1 MAFNRLKK
9 WLLADDISSADQ
21 EINRQNYYSMKR
33 LALISV
39 PISLL
44 SALGQ
49 YMVEARAAFIFNLL
63 LDNHKKELA
72 LALWNAGADEMKA
85 DKEGEIPLFQAIR
98 KQHTELVMAIVASM
112 VADGRGDS
120 DLNLYREEELGKFS
134 AFSIAAVLSDIKIVE
149 AMLKAGGNPLAQD
162 YFGMTPLYY
171 AAEKGYEDKVEL
183 MLKFIPENLPDE
195 GKSVEK
201 AAEDRDSS
209 FRIHMLLHELEEP
222 YREVFELR
230 VFGELSFREIG
241 MIFRKTENWA
251 RVTYHRARIRLQE
264 RMGDQ

>member
-1 MAFNRLKK
+1 MKPENVSLIGLYYQGKDDEIVRVLNIYRSMTSLAGSLAEHFHPDKPKK
-9 WLLADDISSADQ
+9 RVICLDLNEQDRFGHS
-21 EINRQNYYSMKR
+21 
-33 LALISV
+33 
-39 PISLL
+39 
-44 SALGQ
+44 
-49 YMVEARAAFIFNLL
+49 IFNLL

-183 MLKFIPENLPDE
+183 MLKFIPENLPE
-195 GKSVEK
+195 S
-201 AAEDRDSS
+201 
-209 FRIHMLLHELEEP
+209 P
-222 YREVFELR
+222 YRGLFIDAYYATYGGNQKICR
-230 VFGELSFREIG
+230 
-241 MIFRKTENWA
+241 MIDKKRKSMWPKAHWN
-251 RVTYHRARIRLQE
+251 
-264 RMGDQ
+264 